1 MLEIVDF
8 HEKSRNLRVQNGK
21 APEATVQ
28 KRAQKWIMSTKI
40 RENRPKVE
48 KPLQNDH

>member
-8 HEKSRNLRVQNGK
+8 HEKARNLRVQNGK

-28 KRAQKWIMSTKI
+28 KRAQNERRRRGGSLWWGS
-40 RENRPKVE
+40 
-48 KPLQNDH
+48 